1 MSSKE
6 LYFRLLSQ
14 VRPYWRT
21 FGLGIFAM
29 VVMAASEPA
38 MPALLKPMLDGSFVE
53 KDLSS
58 LHIISILLVLVFIV
72 RGASSF
78 LSSVAMNWVSG
89 KLVMDLR
96 AKMFNRLIVMP
107 TAHYDRQPSGEMIS
121 KLTFDVTQVTEAST
135 HVLTVLVK
143 DTLAT
148 LGLIGWMLY
157 IDPLLTLITLTSIP
171 FIVLVIAK
179 VSRRLRRA
187 SHGLQSSMGGVTHVI
202 EESIEGHK
210 VVKVFGGQDYEQRR
224 FREAI
229 NKVRR
234 FQFKFATASAASAP
248 VAQLF
253 VAIALATIVFVA
265 AHQSAKG
272 EITVG
277 GFVSFFAAMGM
288 LFAPL
293 KRLSNVA
300 SPLQR
305 GLAAAESVF
314 ELIDRQTEDD
324 RGSLVLAQ
332 GHGAVEF
339 SDVNYRYPNTR
350 ETALADINLSIAPG
364 ETIALVGPSGS
375 GKTTLVNLLP
385 RFYDKYSGAITLDG
399 IDIRELTLD
408 SLRSNISLV
417 SQEVVLFNDT
427 VAANIA
433 YGPLAG
439 LPEQEVVRAAQAANA
454 MSFIN
459 ELPLGLQTDIGEKGV
474 RLSGGQ
480 RQRLAIA
487 RAFLKDAPILILDEA
502 TSSLD
507 SVAEQEIKDSLETLR
522 QGRTTIVIAHRLS
535 TIEHAD
541 RIVVMSKGRVEEVG
555 THETLLKNNRLY
567 AGLYRFQFSRQGHS
581 SRASGTAR

>member
-6 LYFRLLSQ
+6 LYFRLLRH

-21 FGLGIFAM
+21 FALGIFAM

-58 LHIISILLVLVFIV
+58 LHVVSILLVLVFLV

-78 LSSVAMNWVSG
+78 LSSIAMSWVSG

-96 AKMFNRLIVMP
+96 ASMFDKLIAMP
-107 TAHYDRQPSGEMIS
+107 ASDYDRQSSGEMIS

-148 LGLIGWMLY
+148 LGLIAWMLY
-157 IDPLLTLITLTSIP
+157 IDSLLTLITLTTIP
-171 FIVLVIAK
+171 FIVLVITT
-179 VSRRLRRA
+179 VSGRLRRA
-187 SHGLQSSMGGVTHVI
+187 SHGLQASMGGVTHVI
-202 EESIEGHK
+202 EESIEGQK
-210 VVKVFGGQDYEQRR
+210 VVKVFGGQDYERRR

-234 FQFKFATASAASAP
+234 FQFKFAAASAASAP
-248 VAQLF
+248 IAQLF

-272 EITVG
+272 QISVG

-288 LFAPL
+288 LFTPL
-293 KRLSNVA
+293 KRLSNVT

-324 RGSLVLAQ
+324 SGTRILDRGS
-332 GHGAVEF
+332 GAIEF
-339 SDVNYRYPNTR
+339 RQVHYRYPETH
-350 ETALADINLSIAPG
+350 ETALTGIELSISPG
-364 ETIALVGPSGS
+364 ETVALVGPSGS

-385 RFYDKYSGAITLDG
+385 RFYDKYAGTITLDG
-399 IDIRELTLD
+399 IDIRELSLG
-408 SLRSNISLV
+408 SLRSNFSLV

-427 VAANIA
+427 IAANIA

-439 LPEQEVVRAAQAANA
+439 LPEHQVLRAAEAANA
-454 MSFIN
+454 MQFIS
-459 ELPLGLQTDIGEKGV
+459 ELPKGLQTEIGEKGV

-487 RAFLKDAPILILDEA
+487 RAFLKNAPVLILDEA

-507 SVAEQEIKDSLETLR
+507 SVTEREIRDSLETLR
-522 QGRTTIVIAHRLS
+522 QNRTTIVIAHRLS

-567 AGLYRFQFSRQGHS
+567 AGLYRFQFSRQGDAG
-581 SRASGTAR
+581 RASGATG